1 MSEIALSHLTH
12 PLQSQPGIPLR
23 VSVYSRIADAIREGR
38 LRPGVLVP
46 SESELGLALGV
57 SRTVVREAL
66 MLLEEDGLIRA
77 HRGVGRFVSEH
88 APRIG
93 MERLRPLEDVLAD
106 PASKTTLRRV
116 RETLEPTSASFIAD
130 GLDIGPGDPSW
141 LWESVLE
148 RDGEPVA
155 LLQEHIPAG
164 SRLDEFGP
172 EVARIVEAASSGV
185 LGAGE
190 VSGGSAGQ
198 LPSPEHAPAA
208 IPESIPE
215 SIPASGERPGEG
227 SSLLR
232 AFVDA
237 FGAVFGPGQ
246 SEITLGVPGSTRGRL
261 LGISASAPVL
271 VLTQQ
276 AQYRGRPFYL
286 AKQLLTAGAGTLTV
300 SHAAPSRA
308 SAARA

>member
-1 MSEIALSHLTH
+1 MSEIALGHLSH

-23 VSVYSRIADAIREGR
+23 VSVYGRIADAIREGR

-46 SESELGLALGV
+46 SESELGVALGV

-88 APRIG
+88 APRVG

-106 PASKTTLRRV
+106 TSSATTLRRV
-116 RETLEPTSASFIAD
+116 RESLEPTSARFVAD
-130 GLDIGPGDPSW
+130 GLDIGPEDPSW
-141 LWESVLE
+141 LWESVIE

-164 SRLDEFGP
+164 PRLDEFGP
-172 EVARIVEAASSGV
+172 EVARVVAAASSG
-185 LGAGE
+185 
-190 VSGGSAGQ
+190 GSAAADAMGATG
-198 LPSPEHAPAA
+198 APV
-208 IPESIPE
+208 
-215 SIPASGERPGEG
+215 GERRGEASYERG
-227 SSLLR
+227 DQTFSERQVDASSLLR
-232 AFVDA
+232 AFVGA

-246 SEITLGVPGSTRGRL
+246 SEIALGVPGSTRGRL
-261 LGISASAPVL
+261 LGVSASAPVL
-271 VLTQQ
+271 ILTQQ

-286 AKQLLTAGAGTLTV
+286 AKQLLTAGAGALTV